1 MKRPYVQ
8 AKGINRV
15 QELKEVGWNYKSDTF
30 SYKTRLSAKGQRV
43 YYNVYQDV
51 NERNVVVGMAVS
63 GILMAICAKLA
74 IGGIFW
80 AAAACMFFSAYHF
93 RIAEDKKEKEEE
105 KKNEKE
111 TI

>member
-1 MKRPYVQ
+1 MKEMWLLVF
-8 AKGINRV
+8 
-15 QELKEVGWNYKSDTF
+15 YKRRIVCTDERRDSMNKDIHFT
-30 SYKTRLSAKGQRV
+30 SRMLSLAG
-43 YYNVYQDV
+43 
-51 NERNVVVGMAVS
+51 GLLAVS

-111 TI
+111 TL